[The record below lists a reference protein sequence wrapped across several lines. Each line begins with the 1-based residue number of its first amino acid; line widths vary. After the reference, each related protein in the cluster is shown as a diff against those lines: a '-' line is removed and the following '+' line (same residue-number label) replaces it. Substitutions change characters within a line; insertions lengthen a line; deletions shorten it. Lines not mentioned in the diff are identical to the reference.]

1 MKAPHNGRF
10 PTNPSGL
17 RMTTSLV
24 LIDRPADGLA
34 VVTLNRPEALNA
46 LSNELRRQFT
56 AAIDGLA
63 ADGTRVIVLAG
74 AGRAFCAGLDL
85 REVGARAQGGDA
97 AFGMER
103 ELNVVGA
110 MDAFPGPII
119 GAVQGAAVTGGF
131 EVVLACDLIIAATDA
146 RFGDTHGRVGI
157 MPGWG
162 MSQRLSRR
170 IGIARAKEMS
180 FTGNFIDAATAERW
194 GLVNRVVPNAELL
207 ATAVKLAQEMLE
219 LPERILPRYKK
230 LIDEGFATTLEA
242 GMALEQEFARDWNN
256 SNTEG
261 VLAGGGMA
269 ALQARARKGA

>member
-1 MKAPHNGRF
+1 MTAP
-10 PTNPSGL
+10 
-17 RMTTSLV
+17 LV

-34 VVTLNRPEALNA
+34 VLTLNRPEALNA
-46 LSNELRRQFT
+46 LSGELRRQFV
-56 AAIDGLA
+56 AAMDGLS

-85 REVGARAQGGDA
+85 REIGAITQEGKP

-103 ELNVVGA
+103 EMNVVGA
-110 MDAFPGPII
+110 MEAFAGPII

-131 EVVLACDLIIAATDA
+131 EVVLACDLLFAAPDA

-162 MSQRLSRR
+162 LSQRLSRR

-180 FTGNFIDAATAERW
+180 LTGNFIDATTAERW
-194 GLVNRVVPNAELL
+194 GLVNRIVPNDELL
-207 ATAVKLAQEMLE
+207 AQAVQLGKDMLE
-219 LPERILPRYKK
+219 LPAAILPKYKS
-230 LIDEGFATTLEA
+230 LIDAGFATTLTE
-242 GMALEQEFARDWNN
+242 GMALEQQYAREWNN
-256 SNTEG
+256 ANTDS

-269 ALQARARKGA
+269 ALQARARKST

>member
-1 MKAPHNGRF
+1 
-10 PTNPSGL
+10 
-17 RMTTSLV
+17 MTTPSLV

-56 AAIDGLA
+56 AAFDTLTQ
-63 ADGTRVIVLAG
+63 DGTRVVVLAG

-85 REVGARAQGGDA
+85 RELGARAQSGQA

-103 ELNVVGA
+103 ELNIVGA
-110 MDAFPGPII
+110 MEAFAGPII

-131 EVVLACDLIIAATDA
+131 EVALACDLLFAAPDA

-180 FTGNFIDAATAERW
+180 LTGNYIDAATAERW
-194 GLVNRVVPNAELL
+194 GLVNRVVPHDELL
-207 ATAVKLAQEMLE
+207 AQGLQLARDMLE
-219 LPERILPRYKK
+219 LPDAMLRGYRQ
-230 LIDEGFATTLEA
+230 LIDDGFAGRQTA
-242 GMALEQEFARDWNN
+242 GLALEQARARAWHSAHAD
-256 SNTEG
+256 G

-269 ALQARARKGA
+269 ALQQRARHTP

>member
-1 MKAPHNGRF
+1 
-10 PTNPSGL
+10 
-17 RMTTSLV
+17 MTTPSLV

-56 AAIDGLA
+56 AAFDTLMQ
-63 ADGTRVIVLAG
+63 DGTRVVVLAG

-85 REVGARAQGGDA
+85 RELGARAQSGQA

-103 ELNVVGA
+103 ELNIVGA
-110 MDAFPGPII
+110 MEAFAGPII

-131 EVVLACDLIIAATDA
+131 EVALACDLLFAAPDA

-180 FTGNFIDAATAERW
+180 LTGNYIDAATAERW
-194 GLVNRVVPNAELL
+194 GLVNRIVPNDALL
-207 ATAVKLAQEMLE
+207 AQAVQLGKDMLE
-219 LPERILPRYKK
+219 LSPTILPKYKR
-230 LIDEGFATTLEA
+230 LIDEGFATTQAEGL
-242 GMALEQEFARDWNN
+242 ALEQQYAREWNN
-256 SNTEG
+256 ANTQD
-261 VLAGGGMA
+261 VLPGGGMA
-269 ALQARARKGA
+269 ALQARARKG

>member
-1 MKAPHNGRF
+1 
-10 PTNPSGL
+10 
-17 RMTTSLV
+17 MTTATLV
-24 LIDRPADGLA
+24 LVDRPADGLA

-46 LSNELRRQFT
+46 LSNDLRRQFT
-56 AAIDGLA
+56 AAVDGLSQ
-63 ADGTRVIVLAG
+63 DGTRVMVLAG
-74 AGRAFCAGLDL
+74 AGSAFCAGLDL
-85 REVGARAQGGDA
+85 RELGARAQSGEA

-110 MDAFPGPII
+110 MEAFAGPII

-131 EVVLACDLIIAATDA
+131 EVALACDLLFAAPDA

-180 FTGNFIDAATAERW
+180 FTGNFIDAAQAERW
-194 GLVNRVVPNAELL
+194 GLVNRVVPADQLL
-207 ATAVKLAQEMLE
+207 AQAVQLGKDMLE
-219 LPERILPRYKK
+219 LPEAILPNYKR
-230 LIDEGFATTLEA
+230 LIEDGFATTLDE
-242 GMALEQEFARDWNN
+242 GMKLEQQYARNWNN
-256 SNTEG
+256 SNTES

-269 ALQARARKGA
+269 ALQARARKT